1 MRPKRKH
8 NGFQIKFFLQTH
20 ILEGKAQYFPRAN
33 QDRTTA
39 QEVVTGFDVPQTA
52 TETEKRRNVS
62 CCMLALSGELNN
74 DMRGGARSSGKKVR
88 GKFKKWA
95 EPRRFFMT
103 PRDLHE
109 ANSPLLR
116 WQCLIPRICI
126 LLLPELDA
134 AGEELA
140 AL

>member
-1 MRPKRKH
+1 
-8 NGFQIKFFLQTH
+8 
-20 ILEGKAQYFPRAN
+20 
-33 QDRTTA
+33 
-39 QEVVTGFDVPQTA
+39 
-52 TETEKRRNVS
+52 
-62 CCMLALSGELNN
+62 MLALSGELNT

-88 GKFKKWA
+88 GKFKKRA

-116 WQCLIPRICI
+116 WQCSIPRICI

-140 AL
+140 ALCAGEHLLGNHLTAGVHAVLTSPNKHRK